1 VKLDWVLV
9 FAAPI
14 TWFVAHVGNW
24 MVAPGAH
31 DVRSLWRLGLIDAVA
46 AVVVVSALAASIVRL
61 RANREDERR
70 QFLLLGAVGVSAL
83 VLLLMIAMA
92 LPTLMLPAGAEP

>member
-9 FAAPI
+9 FIAPI

-31 DVRSLWRLGLIDAVA
+31 DVRSLWRLGLIDGAAVA
-46 AVVVVSALAASIVRL
+46 IVVIALAASIVRL
-61 RANREDERR
+61 RANRDGERR
-70 QFLLLGAVGVSAL
+70 QFLLLAAIGVSAL
-83 VLLLMIAMA
+83 VILLMIAMA
-92 LPTLMLPAGAEP
+92 LPTLLLPAGAEP